1 MRDLGL
7 TGGCSLRIRCASS
20 RVVVGVPA
28 AGAGSRP
35 TVRVHFMIMC
45 VSPLSRSCLVSCADA
60 RRASEVGPQPSSPA
74 TYLRPI
80 VNYRTTWLMCNERE
94 REHIRE
100 CMRRV
105 SSRLYCPTPRFTQR
119 LVALRTQPI
128 GEMDLLAV
136 RQAIHDAASK
146 MRGAF
151 LREDPQVQR
160 LCASSHSQPLSPPSP
175 HTWTHAH

>member
-80 VNYRTTWLMCNERE
+80 VNYRTTWLMNVNVNTFGNACGGFHLVFFVR
-94 REHIRE
+94 
-100 CMRRV
+100 
-105 SSRLYCPTPRFTQR
+105 TPRFTQR
-119 LVALRTQPI
+119 LVARRTQPI